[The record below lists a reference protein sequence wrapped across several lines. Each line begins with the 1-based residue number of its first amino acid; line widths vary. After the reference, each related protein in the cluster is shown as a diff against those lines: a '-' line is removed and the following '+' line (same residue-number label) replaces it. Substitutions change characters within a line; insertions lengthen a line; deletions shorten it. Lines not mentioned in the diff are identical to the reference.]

1 MTGWKKRIIA
11 DKQNEQM
18 TAKKPFC
25 QVCRTREAEKQV
37 RTSDGKKMWRCL
49 VCYEL
54 KNRVG
59 FSQRNTK

>member
-1 MTGWKKRIIA
+1 MTTDKKR
-11 DKQNEQM
+11 
-18 TAKKPFC
+18 TC